1 MVNQHLIQFHFLHNR
16 SEDKFQS
23 LSVGYR
29 DTAGTVL
36 SNYMQVVT
44 ESTQLSGGFMER
56 IF

>member
-1 MVNQHLIQFHFLHNR
+1 MANQHLIQFHFLHNR